1 MIDKIDEI
9 DQEDK
14 IGKIQGRHNL
24 VLNRDVTVSTLIIS
38 PLYSL
43 VLKIF
48 WSTGLNS
55 LQYKINWSN
64 EQIAK
69 EMSW

>member
-48 WSTGLNS
+48 WSTGRNGL
-55 LQYKINWSN
+55 
-64 EQIAK
+64 
-69 EMSW
+69 